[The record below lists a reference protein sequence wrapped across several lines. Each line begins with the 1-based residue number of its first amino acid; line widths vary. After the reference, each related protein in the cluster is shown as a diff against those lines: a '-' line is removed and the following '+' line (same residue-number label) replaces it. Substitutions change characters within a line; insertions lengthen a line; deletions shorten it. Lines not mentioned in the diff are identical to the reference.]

1 MEKNEEK
8 NFKMEDPTYY
18 SRIVMMII
26 MAIQLIL
33 FIIFAVLTHTNS
45 DNMEKVYQRND
56 AAYQRND
63 AANVGCYEVDYYPYY
78 ECVFNNI
85 NNITKPLNHTFIF
98 KEHEKQMDTC
108 FAFFVI
114 SFFFFLIEFIMHFC
128 CATQEFN
135 EGFFKN
141 FFNYWNHLIIILT
154 FVIAQFLYIIACLVT
169 PIYLDRT
176 RSIRDLLYIRNPYTD
191 QVSRDFVEVC
201 IKKYAVCFAISFTFL
216 VIFIFLDFIII
227 NLYKGVCCDMTLICN
242 WTHKCLSSFFICFG
256 DNVFYWMNKCQRKDN
271 EINKLEEEV
280 NDQEKTIAA
289 ITCQIQNT
297 MKENI
302 KLRVDKINYL

>member
-8 NFKMEDPTYY
+8 KFEIEDPTYY

-33 FIIFAVLTHTNS
+33 FIIFAVLTHTNL

-56 AAYQRND
+56 AFYKIEKICCDRYSYSFSYIN
-63 AANVGCYEVDYYPYY
+63 CT
-78 ECVFNNI
+78 CNNYLE
-85 NNITKPLNHTFIF
+85 PLNHTFIF
-98 KEHEKQMDTC
+98 KEHVKQMDTC

-128 CATQEFN
+128 CETQTFSD
-135 EGFFKN
+135 GFFKN
-141 FFNYWNHLIIILT
+141 FFNYWNHLIILLT

-176 RSIRDLLYIRNPYTD
+176 SSIKDLLYTRNPYID
-191 QVSRDFVEVC
+191 QVGRDFVEVC
-201 IKKYAVCFAISFTFL
+201 IKKYAVCFAMSFTFL

-242 WTHKCLSSFFICFG
+242 WTNKCLSSFFTCFG
-256 DNVFYWMNKCQRKDN
+256 DNVFYWLNKCKRKDN
-271 EINKLEEEV
+271 EINELENDV
-280 NDQEKTIAA
+280 NNQEKTIAE

-297 MKENI
+297 MKDNI